1 MAFTEEQKRVLAFYE
16 NIGIELKGSLINIK
30 SGPIVDNFIYKPNG
44 TFSLA
49 KAIIVAQKYEATV
62 SQNRDGIVTFQ
73 IPKEMRQMIFLD
85 KLLESEEFKNSKA
98 TLPIILGTDT
108 LGNVMTGDLRRMPHL
123 LISGRTGTG
132 KSVFMQ
138 SIVTSLIQRFT
149 PDECRLLLI
158 DPKGIDFD
166 AWDKEP
172 HLITPVIQS
181 DTVAAINALN
191 WVVCEIKYRFDQF
204 QALKVRG
211 GIGEYNEVAA
221 KKRAKGQKVTYKT
234 AVGTDAKT
242 GKTLY
247 EERNMDLSDMPY
259 IVVVIDEIAD
269 LICADREK
277 VEMYIQK
284 IAQLSRL
291 AGIHMIMA
299 TQRSSSDVITGVI
312 KANFPSRMSFQMR
325 SAADSMAGFGDKGAE
340 LLLPYGD
347 MLFSDG
353 GHMPVRIHTP
363 YVSDTEIT
371 KIVKSLRKKYK
382 TKYISGVT
390 EQSKMCFEY
399 VPKYSDKELY
409 QRAKEIVIRDNNPR
423 ISYIQRR
430 LSIGYNKAAT
440 LIEKMERDGIVS
452 AEDENGKRRVL

>member
-1 MAFTEEQKRVLAFYE
+1 MPLTPEQQIVSDFYE
-16 NIGIELKGSLINIK
+16 NIGFELKGSLIDIK
-30 SGPIVDNFIYKPNG
+30 SGPIVDNFIYKPTG
-44 TFSLA
+44 TFSLS
-49 KAIIVAQKYEATV
+49 KAIKLAQKSEATV
-62 SQNRDGIVTFQ
+62 SQNHDGIVTFQ
-73 IPKEMRQMIFLD
+73 IPKEMRQMIFLE
-85 KLLESEEFKNSKA
+85 KLLESKEFKNSEA

-191 WVVCEIKYRFDQF
+191 WVVCEIKHRFDQF

-211 GIGEYNEVAA
+211 MGEYNKVAA

-247 EERNMDLSDMPY
+247 EEQNMDLSDMPY
-259 IVVVIDEIAD
+259 IIVVIDEIAD
-269 LICADREK
+269 LIFADREK

-325 SAADSMAGFGDKGAE
+325 SAADSMAVFGDKGAE

-347 MLFSDG
+347 MLFSDVG
-353 GHMPVRIHTP
+353 RMPVRIHTP

-371 KIVKSLRKKYK
+371 KIVKSLRKKHK